1 MLIQISSKRMC
12 AYFEGGRLLHVVLNK
27 LENGLVV
34 SGKFTAFTKRSN
46 GTKIKR
52 REHKHMNIE
61 IIGSDLTQQKL
72 FSFTNS
78 AVTHRKKA

>member
-34 SGKFTAFTKRSN
+34 SGKFTAFTKS
-46 GTKIKR
+46 GAIGQKF
-52 REHKHMNIE
+52 IE
-61 IIGSDLTQQKL
+61 ESTSTWI
-72 FSFTNS
+72 
-78 AVTHRKKA
+78 